1 MKVAGLQAAAEAAE
15 AALAEKKE
23 TAALFEAVT
32 PPGRAVGIGGRKG
45 SRFLDPGREFS
56 PSGRLVK
63 KYGRCSGETAAAGA
77 LAVRERAGSQW
88 GVYITAPALIPL
100 PLSGDPEED
109 GSTDFSLIYIAVSDG
124 RKAAVQQLE
133 LPGDLSGPEARTEAA
148 EEAAGQALALLAGLL
163 KEDPDA
169 LALQQLVT
177 RLRKYAVPF
186 WRRALRLL
194 LPWKGDGGLFWLK
207 AGLVAAALLDLLAAG
222 LYISGAG
229 R

>member
-1 MKVAGLQAAAEAAE
+1 MADLQAAAEAAE

-23 TAALFEAVT
+23 TAVLFAAVT
-32 PPGRAVGIGGRKG
+32 PPGWAVGTGERKG
-45 SRFLDPGREFS
+45 SRFLDPGREPFA

-63 KYGRCSGETAAAGA
+63 KYGRCSGEAAAAGA
-77 LAVRERAGSQW
+77 LAVRERAGSGW

-133 LPGDLSGPEARTEAA
+133 LPGDLSGPAARAAAA
-148 EEAAGQALALLAGLL
+148 EEAAGQALTLLAGLL

-169 LALQQLVT
+169 LAL
-177 RLRKYAVPF
+177 RRPAAALRKYAVPF

-194 LPWKGDGGLFWLK
+194 LPWKGDGTGLILLK
-207 AGLVAAALLDLLAAG
+207 AGLLAAMLLDLLSAG
-222 LYISGAG
+222 LYISCAG
-229 R
+229 S